1 MTTFLVATKDANEA
15 LGKELTRHFPGG
27 VRRIADN
34 QWLVSAK
41 SNTQAFA
48 ESIRT
53 KAESGESVIVVT
65 AGNYAGR
72 HDLDTRGVDR
82 AEAVGGSRWLNGRP
96 AVEGRDVPG
105 TLTACHTRPWAERGR
120 IIVLPLQAI
129 MEVRKSVEYTARARI
144 WKYRFRAAWTNCA
157 TIPITKV
164 ASGCS
169 STSIQAL
176 WTPERSVSTCPSR
189 HMPYSR
195 SMPIRVGPRR

>member
-72 HDLDTRGVDR
+72 HDLDTREWIQG
-82 AEAVGGSRWLNGRP
+82 N
-96 AVEGRDVPG
+96 
-105 TLTACHTRPWAERGR
+105 R
-120 IIVLPLQAI
+120 I
-129 MEVRKSVEYTARARI
+129 
-144 WKYRFRAAWTNCA
+144 
-157 TIPITKV
+157 
-164 ASGCS
+164 
-169 STSIQAL
+169 
-176 WTPERSVSTCPSR
+176 
-189 HMPYSR
+189 
-195 SMPIRVGPRR
+195 